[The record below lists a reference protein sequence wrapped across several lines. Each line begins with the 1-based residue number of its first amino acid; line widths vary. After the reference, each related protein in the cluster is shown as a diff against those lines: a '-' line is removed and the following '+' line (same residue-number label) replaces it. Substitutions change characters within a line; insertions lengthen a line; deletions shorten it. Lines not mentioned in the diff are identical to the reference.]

1 MAGVTGTVTGK
12 VTGFLAL
19 GKTARTGERVEYHWA
34 GESVRVVSMPW
45 AAEAPDATLPEEHK
59 CG

>member
-19 GKTARTGERVEYHWA
+19 GKTARAGVVVEYHWA
-34 GESVRVVSMPW
+34 SVRVVAMPW
-45 AAEAPDATLPEEHK
+45 AAEAPEATLPEEHM